1 VYRTTRIVALEG
13 SQAFPNDAV
22 VRYTQGARMTRSW
35 LAAILVMPMAAGIL
49 HPTTAWAQDTP
60 SIAGRWSLNRELS
73 QFPREVGF
81 TADWMSATP
90 SGDNST
96 GGAGGSG
103 SGGSGRTAFP
113 VSRVS
118 RDDATKRELLTAE
131 VRDPSPHLTIAESAT
146 DITITPDKGASRT
159 FHPAG
164 REEVLQLEGVS
175 VITTARLEGGR
186 LTILYKVEQGRE
198 LRYTYSRIGSPP
210 QLVVEVQFL
219 ERGKGDV
226 VKRVYEPA
234 REATVPASAPAR
246 STPPPPAG
254 TARAAVPAAA
264 DRPSPQD
271 FDQRPDAQLKGL
283 TKLGVVVEGLSAQ
296 AVTCGL
302 RQDALESAV
311 VKQLTGA
318 GFKVTL
324 NTDDDTYLYVNVMTA
339 TLANGL
345 CVSRYDAYLYTHTTA
360 RLEYH
365 ETPVLVDVSLLHKGS
380 IAAGSAA
387 ANGESV
393 MRGLQDIVGQ
403 FTTRIRDANK

>member
-1 VYRTTRIVALEG
+1 
-13 SQAFPNDAV
+13 
-22 VRYTQGARMTRSW
+22 MTRSW
-35 LAAILVMPMAAGIL
+35 LAAIFVMPMAAGII
-49 HPTTAWAQDTP
+49 HPAAAWAQDA
-60 SIAGRWSLNRELS
+60 SGIAGRWSLNRELS
-73 QFPREVGF
+73 QFPREIGF
-81 TADWMSATP
+81 TADWMSAAP

-96 GGAGGSG
+96 GGAGRSG

-118 RDDATKRELLTAE
+118 REDATKRELLTAE
-131 VRDPSPHLTIAESAT
+131 VRDPSPHLTIVESAT
-146 DITITPDKGASRT
+146 DVTITPDNGAART

-164 REEVLQLEGVS
+164 REEVLQLDGVS
-175 VITTARLEGGR
+175 VTTTARLEGGR
-186 LTILYKVEQGRE
+186 LTIQYKVEQGRE
-198 LRYTYSRIGSPP
+198 LRYTYSRIASPP

-234 REATVPASAPAR
+234 REATVPTNAPAR
-246 STPPPPAG
+246 STPPPAG
-254 TARAAVPAAA
+254 ASRAAGPAAA
-264 DRPSPQD
+264 DRPSTQD
-271 FDQRPDAQLKGL
+271 FDQRPDAQLRGL

-302 RQDALESAV
+302 RQDTIESAV
-311 VKQLTGA
+311 AKQLSAA

-387 ANGESV
+387 ANSESV

-403 FTTRIRDANK
+403 FTNRIRDANK